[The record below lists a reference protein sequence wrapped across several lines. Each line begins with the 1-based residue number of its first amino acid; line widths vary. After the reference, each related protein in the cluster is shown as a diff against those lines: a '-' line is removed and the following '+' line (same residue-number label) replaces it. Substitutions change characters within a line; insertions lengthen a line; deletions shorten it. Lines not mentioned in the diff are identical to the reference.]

1 MRSKIAVLLV
11 TLPVTFAACGR
22 GETALVV
29 PGERTFPE
37 GIAVDA
43 RTGDLYVG
51 STTDGAVYR
60 AAPGAERF
68 QPFLRPGVHGR
79 TAVTGMKVDGRGR
92 LFVAGRD
99 TGRAWVYDLRTRRL
113 VRGLRAPG
121 RGRTL
126 INDIAITPT
135 AAYVTD
141 SYRPVLYRVPLRGGV
156 GVMEPW
162 LDLRGT
168 PIPVGS
174 RFGLNGIAASADDRY
189 LVTVHF
195 DTGRLFRVDTRT
207 RAVREVALSGGPL
220 RTGDGL
226 LLDGGT
232 LLAVREEP
240 GEVVAVRLAPD
251 LLRGRVVAAFGRDA
265 PDFPTTLAEREGIA
279 YVVSSQLD
287 RAPDRAEP
295 PFTVAAVPVPDEAR
309 PDGG

>member
-1 MRSKIAVLLV
+1 
-11 TLPVTFAACGR
+11 
-22 GETALVV
+22 
-29 PGERTFPE
+29 
-37 GIAVDA
+37 
-43 RTGDLYVG
+43 
-51 STTDGAVYR
+51 
-60 AAPGAERF
+60 
-68 QPFLRPGVHGR
+68 
-79 TAVTGMKVDGRGR
+79 
-92 LFVAGRD
+92 
-99 TGRAWVYDLRTRRL
+99 VYDLRSGRL
-113 VRGLRAPG
+113 VRALRAPG

-126 INDIAITPT
+126 INDMAITPT

-141 SYRPVLYRVPLRGGV
+141 SYRPVLYRVSLRGEAV
-156 GVMEPW
+156 GAMEPW

-226 LLDGGT
+226 LLDGRT

-251 LLRGRVVAAFGRDA
+251 LLRGRTVAAFGRDA
-265 PDFPTTLAEREGIA
+265 LGFPTTLAEREGTA
-279 YVVSSQLD
+279 YVVNSQLD

-295 PFTVAAVPVPDEAR
+295 PFTVAAVPVPEEVR
-309 PDGG
+309 PADG